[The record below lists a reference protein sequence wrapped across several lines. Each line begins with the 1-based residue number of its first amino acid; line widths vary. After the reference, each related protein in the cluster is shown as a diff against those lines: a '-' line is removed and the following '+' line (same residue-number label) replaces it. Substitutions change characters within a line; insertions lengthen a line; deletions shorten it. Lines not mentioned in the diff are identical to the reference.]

1 MQKKGDRMALYI
13 FLGVFIT
20 VTVISNLIQYQYQC
34 SCDFADY
41 LIDDYGWINIL
52 SCVGVGGIV
61 AGFIFWSWKI
71 MLIILSS
78 LIGLA
83 VIVGLI
89 ILIVIRKGNK
99 GKPKSNK
106 KYEIISSNKSVY
118 KCKNC
123 GAILLKQIIKN
134 KYGRKTI
141 YLCECCGA
149 SGSLNEI
156 KGDNQ
161 NQENENLEEIEISD
175 FEEEYFDACIVMG
188 FRPHNKHTQKQI
200 DRKYDK
206 LMEQVENNELS
217 WDFDDRDDEDILDE
231 AYDYFIENLKEIDEY
246 LEKEKIE
253 DIRKKYEYYI
263 SDDEDDED

>member
-1 MQKKGDRMALYI
+1 MALYI
-13 FLGVFIT
+13 FLGIFIT

-34 SCDFADY
+34 SCDFADF

-71 MLIILSS
+71 MLIIVSS
-78 LIGLA
+78 L
-83 VIVGLI
+83 VGLGVIAGI
-89 ILIVIRKGNK
+89 IVWIVLYIRDKHEDYEYGDDEYE
-99 GKPKSNK
+99 SE
-106 KYEIISSNKSVY
+106 EIISSNKSIY

-123 GAILLKQIIKN
+123 GATLLKQTIED
-134 KYGRKTI
+134 YDGRKTR
-141 YLCECCGA
+141 YFCEHCET
-149 SGSLNEI
+149 SGSLKEIRENKQNNET
-156 KGDNQ
+156 NVV
-161 NQENENLEEIEISD
+161 EEIDISD
-175 FEEEYFDACIVMG
+175 FEEEYFNACIVMG

-206 LMEQVENNELS
+206 LIDQVENGEIY
-217 WDFDDRDDEDILDE
+217 WEDDDRDDEDILDE
-231 AYDYFIENLKEIDEY
+231 AYDFFIENLKEIDEY